1 MGQKLKEQASKA
13 VTSGPISAKAR
24 GGSVDDR
31 GEGSPGFAV
40 DQENQ
45 GLSEVDP
52 PGQACEGLDYRLH
65 RSAEVRPKCSQ
76 RRPSHG
82 FDLRTLSVW
91 SGLRHCRFSERPTR
105 RLEIARPV
113 EQPHVRRVILPGR
126 AVRHLRLG
134 GRCTGRRST
143 GTRPPARARRRSAN
157 ESGARTPCPA
167 GHSGQAMDCWIS
179 IW

>member
-52 PGQACEGLDYRLH
+52 PEQACEGLDHQLH
-65 RSAEVRPKCSQ
+65 RSAEVRLKCSQ
-76 RRPSHG
+76 PLY
-82 FDLRTLSVW
+82 D
-91 SGLRHCRFSERPTR
+91 SGSLFRITQRLQLAVDEPA
-105 RLEIARPV
+105 LEIRTVTEKNSFYVGPV
-113 EQPHVRRVILPGR
+113 
-126 AVRHLRLG
+126 
-134 GRCTGRRST
+134 TGSICERFQHDQVFST
-143 GTRPPARARRRSAN
+143 
-157 ESGARTPCPA
+157 A
-167 GHSGQAMDCWIS
+167 GS
-179 IW
+179 